1 MIAKEKKEE
10 KLNKTANKNIKKQM
24 NH

>member
-10 KLNKTANKNIKKQM
+10 KLNKTANKNKQKQM